1 MQPINAI
8 TLEQYRDAYNI
19 FVQVQIVKHLSFH
32 DRNVIYKIIRDEFD
46 PNYLVD
52 LNCGGCVAKMLVYGF
67 QRKDAQTAEYDKL
80 YTPDSVDK
88 PRHKNRHR

>member
-8 TLEQYRDAYNI
+8 TLEQYRDAYNM
-19 FVQVQIVKHLSFH
+19 FVQVQVIKHLSHH
-32 DRNVIYKIIRDEFD
+32 DRNVIFKIIRDEFD

-67 QRKDAQTAEYDKL
+67 QRKDSQTAEHDKL
-80 YTPDSVDK
+80 HPSNSLDK
-88 PRHKNRHR
+88 PRYKNRGR